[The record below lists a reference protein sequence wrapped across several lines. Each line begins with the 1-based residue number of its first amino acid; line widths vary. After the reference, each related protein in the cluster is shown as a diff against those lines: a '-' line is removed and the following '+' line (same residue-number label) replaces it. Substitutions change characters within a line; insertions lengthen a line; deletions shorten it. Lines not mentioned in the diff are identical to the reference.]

1 MARKV
6 TQVFV
11 SVEVTS
17 WPEAEPV
24 TTGQFTADAIIGL
37 NIADSGEGSSEV
49 SIIHMFVGVPDSGVG
64 SSVIG
69 ISVSGRRGQST
80 WW

>member
-1 MARKV
+1 MSDRRITQLV
-6 TQVFV
+6 TEIEIRV
-11 SVEVTS
+11 SPPAATE
-17 WPEAEPV
+17 
-24 TTGQFTADAIIGL
+24 GQFTADAIIGL

-49 SIIHMFVGVPDSGVG
+49 SIIHRFVGVADSGVG
-64 SSVIG
+64 SSIIG